1 MFYLLQVKRIIL
13 TKKEKKKNK
22 LINRFK
28 MRDKRINKNNIIY
41 VFFLFVH
48 LFLKKKKKRIFISYQ
63 HRESIINNNLIRYQV
78 V

>member
-48 LFLKKKKKRIFISYQ
+48 LFLKKKR
-63 HRESIINNNLIRYQV
+63 REYSFHINIENQSLIII
-78 V
+78 